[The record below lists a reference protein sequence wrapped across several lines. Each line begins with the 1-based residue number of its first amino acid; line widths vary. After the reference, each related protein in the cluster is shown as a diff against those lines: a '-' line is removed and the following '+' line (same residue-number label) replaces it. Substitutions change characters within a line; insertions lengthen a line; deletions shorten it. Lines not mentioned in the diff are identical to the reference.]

1 MDLRR
6 PGRIAGEIREFIR
19 REGIAPGGR
28 LPTEHAFARR
38 FRVSRSRVREAIQAL
53 KATGLVDSRPRVG
66 LRVLAFDP
74 TAQLDSMI
82 ACIRTDDE
90 RRELY
95 EFRRL
100 IEPEI
105 LRLVAERA
113 EPWELSRLES
123 PLLKPIPRGPEAVKE
138 GFARDIA
145 FHEGLWKL
153 AGNRF
158 VDGLR
163 GLLVRYFAGIE
174 RNHRA
179 SEADARRTNAQHLAI
194 VRALQAGNLD
204 RARRELARN
213 LDTFRPGGRA
223 AK

>member
-1 MDLRR
+1 MKQANK
-6 PGRIAGEIREFIR
+6 IAGEIQEFIR

-28 LPTEHAFARR
+28 LPTEHALARR
-38 FRVSRSRVREAIQAL
+38 FRVSRSRVREALQAL
-53 KATGLVDSRPRVG
+53 KATGLVDSKPRVG
-66 LRVLAFDP
+66 IRVLPFDP

-123 PLLKPIPRGPEAVKE
+123 MLLKPIPKGPESVKE
-138 GFARDIA
+138 GFARDVA

-158 VDGLR
+158 VAGLR
-163 GLLVRYFAGIE
+163 GLLVRYFANVE
-174 RNHRA
+174 RA
-179 SEADARRTNAQHLAI
+179 QKVSEAEVRRTNCQHLAI
-194 VRALQAGNLD
+194 VRALRRGHLE

-213 LDTFRPGGRA
+213 LDTYRPSGRA

>member
-1 MDLRR
+1 MKQAN
-6 PGRIAGEIREFIR
+6 RIAGEIREYIR

-28 LPTEHAFARR
+28 LPTEHALARR
-38 FRVSRSRVREAIQAL
+38 FRVSRSRVREALQTL
-53 KATGLVDSRPRVG
+53 KATGLVDSKPRVG
-66 LRVLAFDP
+66 IRVLAFDP

-123 PLLKPIPRGPEAVKE
+123 LLLKPIPKGPEAVKE
-138 GFARDIA
+138 GFARDVA

-158 VDGLR
+158 VAGLR
-163 GLLVRYFAGIE
+163 GLLVRYFADVE
-174 RNHRA
+174 RA
-179 SEADARRTNAQHLAI
+179 QKVSEAEVRRTNGQHLAI
-194 VRALQAGNLD
+194 VRALRGGHLE

-213 LDTFRPGGRA
+213 LDTFRPSGRA